1 MTMRTVASVL
11 AAYLLLGPASA
22 DWQFRSRTDLAP
34 PRLNITIPATKDVEK
49 GYLFVAP
56 FAGYPDT
63 PTEQHGPR
71 QAGPYIFR
79 DNGDLVWSGYGIYS
93 IWSTN
98 FQAARWKG
106 KDVLFSFEGDH
117 NAGYG
122 HGHGHITIMD
132 QHYETIRELRAGN
145 HKLVDKHEFHVVNE
159 ETGLIQ
165 IYQPVPRDLTAW
177 GGSSEQQWIVDAI
190 IQGKPPLQPLDRFLP
205 PPNQPTPFPELDIAT
220 GALLFEWHSLDHVTP
235 AEAVLPLNPGQAGS
249 GYNSSDAWDYFHIN
263 SVDKDSAGNYL
274 ISARDA
280 CAVHKINGT
289 TGEIVWRLNGKKS
302 SFAMG
307 DNSEFCFQHHAR
319 WLQEDAGDG
328 IEVLSLYDN
337 SAHGTEHGSGREVH
351 TAEESSGKILR
362 VDTNKWTAELV
373 HGYYPPK
380 GHKLLSKS
388 QGSTQVIPGSGNVV
402 VNWGSEGAVTEYTR
416 DGDVVF
422 HAYMD
427 SGDLGVGVENY
438 RAFRF
443 NWTGLPSEEPAV
455 AALEGEDGTA
465 VYVSWNGDTET
476 AVWRFFEVTD
486 GRGSRKFLG
495 EVERTS
501 FETKFAVPGKKRV
514 GRVSAEAVDRRGH
527 VLRVTQEVG
536 VEPEV
541 LPAKAKKTKSHGS
554 EQSDVEGQRVLG
566 DEASATSRWEE
577 YAILK
582 VFRIAKD
589 L

>member
-1 MTMRTVASVL
+1 MKTAASLAVAS
-11 AAYLLLGPASA
+11 LLLGPASA
-22 DWQFRSRTDLAP
+22 DWQFRSRPDLAP
-34 PRLNITIPATKDVEK
+34 PRLNISIPATKDVEK

-56 FAGYPDT
+56 FAGFPDT

-145 HKLVDKHEFHVVNE
+145 HKLVDKHEFHVINE

-165 IYQPVPRDLTAW
+165 VYQPVPRDLSAW
-177 GGSSEQQWIVDAI
+177 GGSPEQQWIVDAI
-190 IQGKPPLQPLDRFLP
+190 FQ
-205 PPNQPTPFPELDIAT
+205 ELDIAT
-220 GALLFEWHSLDHVTP
+220 GRLLFEWHSLDHVSP
-235 AEAVLPLNPGQAGS
+235 AEAVLPLNSGQAGA

-263 SVDKDSAGNYL
+263 SVDKDRAGNYL

-280 CAVHKINGT
+280 CAVHKVNGT
-289 TGEIVWRLNGKKS
+289 SGEIIWRLAGKRS
-302 SFAMG
+302 DFTLGEGS
-307 DNSEFCFQHHAR
+307 DFCFQHHAR
-319 WLQEDAGDG
+319 WLKQEDEGEEG
-328 IEVLSLYDN
+328 IEIISLYDN
-337 SAHGTEHGSGREVH
+337 AAHGTEHGGGHEVH
-351 TAEESSGKILR
+351 TADASSGKILR
-362 VDTNKWTAELV
+362 LDTKAWKAELV
-373 HGYYPPK
+373 HGYYPPQ
-380 GHKLLSKS
+380 GYKLLSKS
-388 QGSTQVIPGSGNVV
+388 QGSTQVLPGGNVL
-402 VNWGSEGAVTEYTR
+402 VNWGSEGAVTEYTAE
-416 DGDVVF
+416 GEVVF
-422 HAYMD
+422 HAAMD
-427 SGDLGVGVENY
+427 SGELGVGVENY

-455 AALEGEDGTA
+455 VALKGDDGATS

-476 AVWRFFEVTD
+476 AVWRFFEVVD
-486 GRGSRKFLG
+486 ELGSRSFLG
-495 EVERTS
+495 EAERTS
-501 FETKFAVPGKKRV
+501 FETRLDLPRGKKV
-514 GRVSAEAVDRRGH
+514 GRVAAEAIDAQGR
-527 VLRVTQEVG
+527 VLRVTRDVG
-536 VEPEV
+536 VEPEI
-541 LPAKAKKTKSHGS
+541 LPASGKESDAGAASSGPAVDGQKVIDVGS
-554 EQSDVEGQRVLG
+554 SG
-566 DEASATSRWEE
+566 SRWEE

-582 VFRIAKD
+582 IFRFSKD

>member
-1 MTMRTVASVL
+1 MKTAASVL
-11 AAYLLLGPASA
+11 AACVLLGRVSA
-22 DWQFRSRTDLAP
+22 DWQYRSRPDLAP
-34 PRLNITIPATKDVEK
+34 PRLNITHPATKDADK

-79 DNGDLVWSGYGIYS
+79 DDGDLVWSGYGIYS

-145 HKLVDKHEFHVVNE
+145 HKLVDKHEFHVINE
-159 ETGLIQ
+159 ENGLIQ

-177 GGSSEQQWIVDAI
+177 GGSAEQQWIVDAI
-190 IQGKPPLQPLDRFLP
+190 IQ
-205 PPNQPTPFPELDIAT
+205 ELDIAT
-220 GALLFEWHSLDHVTP
+220 GALLFEWHSLDHVP
-235 AEAVLPLNPGQAGS
+235 PSEAVLPLNPGQAGS

-280 CAVHKINGT
+280 CALHKINGT
-289 TGEIVWRLNGKKS
+289 SGEIIWRLNGKRS
-302 SFAMG
+302 DFAMG
-307 DNSEFCFQHHAR
+307 KDSRFCFQHHAR
-319 WLQEDAGDG
+319 WLKEDDGDG
-328 IEVLSLYDN
+328 VEVISLYDN
-337 SAHGTEHGSGREVH
+337 SAHGTEHGSGHEVH

-362 VDTNKWTAELV
+362 LDTNSWRAELV
-373 HGYYPPK
+373 QGYYPPR

-388 QGSTQVIPGSGNVV
+388 QGSTQVLPDGAGARGNVV

-416 DGDVVF
+416 DGEVVF

-427 SGDLGVGVENY
+427 SGALGVGVENY

-443 NWTGLPSEEPAV
+443 NWTGLPTEEPAV
-455 AALEGEDGTA
+455 VALEDKQEGTTA

-476 AVWRFFEVTD
+476 ALWRFFEVAD
-486 GRGSRKFLG
+486 GFGSRAFLG

-501 FETKFAVPGKKRV
+501 FETKLVVPRKKL
-514 GRVSAEAVDRRGH
+514 GRVAAEAVDKRGR
-527 VLRVTQEVG
+527 VLRVTGEVA

-541 LPAKAKKTKSHGS
+541 LPAKSSKKKKTGLGGGA
-554 EQSDVEGQRVLG
+554 QQDVVDGQRVLG
-566 DEASATSRWEE
+566 DDDGRSATSRWEE
-577 YAILK
+577 YAVLK
-582 VFRIAKD
+582 FFRIAKD

>member
-1 MTMRTVASVL
+1 MRSVASLL
-11 AAYLLLGPASA
+11 AAYLLLGPVSA

-79 DNGDLVWSGYGIYS
+79 DDGDLVWSGYGIYS
-93 IWSTN
+93 IWATN

-145 HKLVDKHEFHVVNE
+145 HKLVDKHEFHVINE

-190 IQGKPPLQPLDRFLP
+190 IQ
-205 PPNQPTPFPELDIAT
+205 ELDIAT

-235 AEAVLPLNPGQAGS
+235 SEAILPLNPGQAGS

-263 SVDKDSAGNYL
+263 SVDKDAAGNY
-274 ISARDA
+274 IVSARDA

-289 TGEIVWRLNGKKS
+289 SGEIIWRLNGNRSDFK
-302 SFAMG
+302 MG
-307 DNSEFCFQHHAR
+307 KGTKFCFQHHAR
-319 WLQEDAGDG
+319 WLREDAGDG
-328 IEVLSLYDN
+328 VEVISLYDN
-337 SAHGTEHGSGREVH
+337 SAHGTEHGEGREVH

-362 VDTNKWTAELV
+362 LDTNRWTAELV
-373 HGYYPPK
+373 QGYYPPK

-388 QGSTQVIPGSGNVV
+388 QGSTQVLPGKGNVL

-427 SGDLGVGVENY
+427 SGALGVGVENY
-438 RAFRF
+438 RAFKF
-443 NWTGLPSEEPAV
+443 NWTGLPNEEPAV
-455 AALEGEDGTA
+455 VALEGEEGTA

-476 AVWRFFEVTD
+476 AVWRFFEVVD
-486 GRGSRKFLG
+486 GFGSRSFLG
-495 EVERTS
+495 EVERKS
-501 FETKFAVPGKKRV
+501 FETKLVVPGKKKV
-514 GRVSAEAVDRRGH
+514 GRVAAEAVDKRGK
-527 VLRVTQEVG
+527 VLRATREVA

-541 LPAKAKKTKSHGS
+541 LLAGSGKAKPGVSG
-554 EQSDVEGQRVLG
+554 QSAVENQAVLG
-566 DEASATSRWEE
+566 KGSATSRWEE
-577 YAILK
+577 YAVLK
-582 VFRIAKD
+582 FFRLAKD